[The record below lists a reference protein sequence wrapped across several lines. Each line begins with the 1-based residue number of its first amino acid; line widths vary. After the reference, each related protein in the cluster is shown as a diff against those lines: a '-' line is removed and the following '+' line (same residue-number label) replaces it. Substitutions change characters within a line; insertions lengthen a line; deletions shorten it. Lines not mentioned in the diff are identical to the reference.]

1 MCITR
6 NELEKKIE
14 ELRSLK
20 ALKEETENELKAL
33 EHEVIS
39 YMTENELT
47 EEITN
52 NAKIT
57 YKPQSR
63 TTLDKAKL
71 TEVLGDDL
79 KSYEKV
85 TTYSVLLFRGGQ
97 FMYRQYENPNRLEAE
112 LQRLKEEYCIAVE
125 KGADEDTLINLHF
138 AIDDLEER
146 VNHAWQ
152 DDEE

>member
-6 NELEKKIE
+6 AELEKKIE

-47 EEITN
+47 EGITN
-52 NAKIT
+52 TAKIT

-63 TTLDKAKL
+63 TTLDKEKL
-71 TEVLGDDL
+71 TEELGDDL
-79 KSYEKV
+79 KPFEKV
-85 TTYSVLLFRGGQ
+85 TTYSVLRI
-97 FMYRQYENPNRLEAE
+97 
-112 LQRLKEEYCIAVE
+112 K
-125 KGADEDTLINLHF
+125 
-138 AIDDLEER
+138 
-146 VNHAWQ
+146 
-152 DDEE
+152 

>member
-6 NELEKKIE
+6 AELEKKIE

-33 EHEVIS
+33 EYEVIN
-39 YMTENELT
+39 YMKENELT

-52 NAKIT
+52 TAKIT

-63 TTLDKAKL
+63 TTLDKEKL

-79 KSYEKV
+79 KPFEKV
-85 TTYSVLLFRGGQ
+85 TTYSVLRI
-97 FMYRQYENPNRLEAE
+97 
-112 LQRLKEEYCIAVE
+112 K
-125 KGADEDTLINLHF
+125 
-138 AIDDLEER
+138 
-146 VNHAWQ
+146 
-152 DDEE
+152 